1 MKILYY
7 FTFGYSLKS
16 WEETGTLQKELRF
29 FQTMIDKH
37 NIEFLFVTYGNEEDE
52 KILREYKNIQVIPI
66 YKYISFSNSKLI
78 TYIKSAYF
86 PFKLRKIIKDVDII
100 KQNQL
105 QGCWSSFILKLIISK
120 PLYLRTGYDV
130 LTFSI
135 MENKSKWKI
144 LLYSLLTRIML
155 KFSDIYSV
163 TSNVD
168 KSFLENKF
176 GKNQKITLRPN
187 WITKNDHKEV
197 NRQSKFLS
205 VGRLEKQKNYDF
217 LIDNLSDK
225 NFEFHI
231 YGSGQEKEYL
241 ERKAFEKSSNIIFHG
256 KIENDILMDKY
267 DHFKYYISPSFYE
280 GNPKSILEAMSR
292 GCVVIASDIASHRE
306 IINHNENGFL
316 FKFEDKDLKNKI
328 KNLMNND
335 VLTKEISQNAIKTV
349 YERNDIENLVD
360 ATFKD
365 YFNLIN

>member
-1 MKILYY
+1 MNIILLVMKILYY

-66 YKYISFSNSKLI
+66 YKYINFSNSKLI

-176 GKNQKITLRPN
+176 GKNQKITL
-187 WITKNDHKEV
+187 
-197 NRQSKFLS
+197 SFLVCS
-205 VGRLEKQKNYDF
+205 HFISTNVYF
-217 LIDNLSDK
+217 L
-225 NFEFHI
+225 
-231 YGSGQEKEYL
+231 
-241 ERKAFEKSSNIIFHG
+241 
-256 KIENDILMDKY
+256 
-267 DHFKYYISPSFYE
+267 YY
-280 GNPKSILEAMSR
+280 
-292 GCVVIASDIASHRE
+292 
-306 IINHNENGFL
+306 
-316 FKFEDKDLKNKI
+316 
-328 KNLMNND
+328 
-335 VLTKEISQNAIKTV
+335 
-349 YERNDIENLVD
+349 
-360 ATFKD
+360 
-365 YFNLIN
+365 